1 MAFQTG
7 GMIGRV
13 VDVERI
19 EVPAAE
25 TTLTVAVGAEVS
37 VIFLAGCSS
46 VSASPATKIVSG
58 VVTKVVS
65 TIFKRLWLLKPTCKT
80 AISSR
85 SMMKFES
92 GYTVETRFD
101 GSKHGIEPYSVEI
114 STNEEIF
121 ILDSVNGHIHK
132 ISSPLTRFLTRD
144 DKVRV
149 PCEKVAEEGGF
160 GGYLRRGIAVAFSR
174 GGCAWPDA
182 ADLEEATGLRRG
194 SGRLSSQT
202 VIEAHDRQHGG
213 AAKMV
218 DRWGEPDS
226 SRCVLAVSMLG
237 RESDLIIKG
246 KHRFLSPHSSAT
258 FYQVAATNSRPSTRR
273 RHREPTAVYQSE
285 HRTNSHHRV
294 AVPPSRHCFS
304 FGSCK

>member
-25 TTLTVAVGAEVS
+25 TTLTVAVGAEFLHHQLQKLS
-37 VIFLAGCSS
+37 VGLSRRLSPPFSSGCGYSSPPAKLLFLA
-46 VSASPATKIVSG
+46 
-58 VVTKVVS
+58 
-65 TIFKRLWLLKPTCKT
+65 
-80 AISSR
+80 
-85 SMMKFES
+85 
-92 GYTVETRFD
+92 
-101 GSKHGIEPYSVEI
+101 HGIEPYSVEI

-132 ISSPLTRFLTRD
+132 ISSPLTRFVTRD

-160 GGYLRRGIAVAFSR
+160 GGYLQRGIAVAFSR
-174 GGCAWPDA
+174 GGSGGCAWPDA

-194 SGRLSSQT
+194 SGRLRT

-237 RESDLIIKG
+237 RESD
-246 KHRFLSPHSSAT
+246 P
-258 FYQVAATNSRPSTRR
+258 
-273 RHREPTAVYQSE
+273 VYYKRQ
-285 HRTNSHHRV
+285 
-294 AVPPSRHCFS
+294 A
-304 FGSCK
+304 